1 MMPLSFQSGVW
12 PALECMHHHQ
22 DVIFGIPSPDTWHR
36 PPRDSVIQD
45 IPTLITAARY
55 IDNTTHIMSTYNYI
69 QQRKSNMFFF
79 RFSLAI
85 EQKCECSI
93 IVGVYD
99 IAASSGVSSSCAQL
113 MRKLSS
119 TLTRWELQHWMSLH
133 FSLYL
138 AACVYIHLIFISF
151 TLNMRGMDL
160 PVGLQTKVTILL
172 ALSHLRHY

>member
-1 MMPLSFQSGVW
+1 MMPLSFQSGLW
-12 PALECMHHHQ
+12 PALECTT
-22 DVIFGIPSPDTWHR
+22 IKIWWHR

-45 IPTLITAARY
+45 IPTLITAGRY
-55 IDNTTHIMSTYNYI
+55 IDNTAHIMSTYNYI
-69 QQRKSNMFFF
+69 QQRKSNKFFF

-99 IAASSGVSSSCAQL
+99 IAASSCVSSSCAQL

-160 PVGLQTKVTILL
+160 PVGLQTKVREDFTILL